1 MRFSGRAT
9 ALLPILAAA
18 LFGPLLACRRLGP
31 LDFWWGMGVSVAA
44 LVILSGVVDK
54 SQRSSLLQDWKGGL
68 AQKIG
73 LGLLSALALYGVF
86 WAGNAVSKA
95 VFPEAAKDIGGVY
108 GFRQDASIIRI
119 GLLIVFVIGPGEE
132 LFWRGFLQRR
142 WQKRLGL
149 LSGWLL
155 AAGFYAVVHIGS
167 GNLLLVL
174 SALVGGLYWGVL
186 YALSRSAI
194 MVAVSHTLWD
204 LLIFIIFPLA

>member
-1 MRFSGRAT
+1 MRFSGRST
-9 ALLPILAAA
+9 ALLPIVAAA
-18 LFGPLLACRRLGP
+18 LFGPLMAWRRLGP
-31 LDFWWGMGVSVAA
+31 LDFWWGMSASVAG
-44 LVILSGVVDK
+44 LVILSAVVDNT
-54 SQRSSLLQDWKGGL
+54 QRSSLLQDWKEGL

-73 LGLLSALALYGVF
+73 LGLLSALVLYGVF
-86 WAGNAVSKA
+86 WAGHAVSRA
-95 VFPEAAKDIGGVY
+95 VFPAAAKDIGAVY
-108 GFRQDASIIRI
+108 DFKQDASIIRI

-155 AAGFYAVVHIGS
+155 AAGFYSVVHIGS
-167 GNLLLVL
+167 GNLLLIV
-174 SALVGGLYWGVL
+174 SALICGLYWGAL

-204 LLIFIIFPLA
+204 LLIFVIFPLG

>member
-1 MRFSGRAT
+1 MRFSVRAT

-18 LFGPLLACRRLGP
+18 LFGPLLAWQRLGP
-31 LDFWWGMGVSVAA
+31 LDFWWGMSVSIAA
-44 LVILSGVVDK
+44 LVILSGVLDK
-54 SQRSSLLQDWKGGL
+54 TQRSSLLQDWKEGL

-86 WAGNAVSKA
+86 WAGDMVSRE
-95 VFPEAAKDIGGVY
+95 VLPSAAKNIGAVY

-142 WQKRLGL
+142 WQKKLGL

-174 SALVGGLYWGVL
+174 SALVCGLYWGAL
-186 YALSRSAI
+186 YIRFQSAI
-194 MVAVSHTLWD
+194 LVAVSHTLWD
-204 LLIFIIFPLA
+204 LLIFIIFPLG

>member
-1 MRFSGRAT
+1 MRFPGRLT
-9 ALLPILAAA
+9 ALLPIVAAA
-18 LFGPLLACRRLGP
+18 LFGPLLAWRRLGP

-44 LVILSGVVDK
+44 LVILSGVLDK
-54 SQRSSLLQDWKGGL
+54 TQRSSLLQDWKGGL

-86 WAGNAVSKA
+86 WAGNAVSRA
-95 VFPEAAKDIGGVY
+95 VFPEVAKDIGAVY

-142 WQKRLGL
+142 WQRRLGL
-149 LSGWLL
+149 PYGWLL

-174 SALVGGLYWGVL
+174 SALVCGLYWGAL
-186 YALSRSAI
+186 YALSRSALL
-194 MVAVSHTLWD
+194 VAVSHTLWD
-204 LLIFIIFPLA
+204 LLIFIIFPLG

>member
-1 MRFSGRAT
+1 MRFSGRST
-9 ALLPILAAA
+9 ALLPIVAAA
-18 LFGPLLACRRLGP
+18 LFGPLLAWRRLGP
-31 LDFWWGMGVSVAA
+31 LDFWWGMSVSVAG
-44 LVILSGVVDK
+44 LVILSGVVDNT
-54 SQRSSLLQDWKGGL
+54 QRSSLLQDWKGGL

-86 WAGNAVSKA
+86 WAGNAVSRA
-95 VFPEAAKDIGGVY
+95 VFPEVAKDIGAVY
-108 GFRQDASIIRI
+108 DFRHDASIIRI

-167 GNLLLVL
+167 GNPMLVL
-174 SALVGGLYWGVL
+174 SALVCGLYWGAL

-204 LLIFIIFPLA
+204 LLIFVIFPLG

>member
-1 MRFSGRAT
+1 
-9 ALLPILAAA
+9 
-18 LFGPLLACRRLGP
+18 
-31 LDFWWGMGVSVAA
+31 MGVSVAA

-174 SALVGGLYWGVL
+174 SALVCGLYWGVL

-204 LLIFIIFPLA
+204 LLIFIIFPLG